1 MPDRPRSLE
10 LLDVEFVRNIRLELE
25 DCINGLEH
33 QLLRLEVVKPKKR
46 HSGSSVSFI
55 IRRMDGSVRSSV
67 YSFSRGEGGQIRI
80 TQARDVNDRR
90 VMGHAGAYW
99 SEDPVARTVEAAV
112 IECYKGKLIPMR
124 IQWGLHPP
132 ALGKGAPAKPKSR
145 SC

>member
-1 MPDRPRSLE
+1 
-10 LLDVEFVRNIRLELE
+10 
-25 DCINGLEH
+25 
-33 QLLRLEVVKPKKR
+33 
-46 HSGSSVSFI
+46 
-55 IRRMDGSVRSSV
+55 MDGSVRSSV

-90 VMGHAGAYW
+90 VMRHAGAYW
-99 SEDPVARTVEAAV
+99 SEEPVARTVEAAV